1 MAEIKST
8 DIMHIGFLKKE
19 KFNGSSEG
27 MRYRMEKYSFEVPDP
42 EAEADPA
49 AAEATAPGEAAA
61 VPTRTET
68 VLRCTV
74 WPEPFCY
81 ERTPAEVKTVQDFP
95 FTEDGVESARQWL
108 NERQQ
113 SEKWENLRLPWQSP
127 GQS

>member
-1 MAEIKST
+1 MAEILST

-19 KFNGSSEG
+19 RFSGSAEG

-42 EAEADPA
+42 EAAP
-49 AAEATAPGEAAA
+49 TAPAGEDEAAA
-61 VPTRTET
+61 VPVKTET

-81 ERTPAEVKTVQDFP
+81 EKTPAEVKTVQDFP
-95 FTEDGVESARQWL
+95 FTEDGVESARLWL
-108 NERQQ
+108 NERRQ
-113 SEKWENLRLPWQSP
+113 SEKWENLRLPWQNP

>member
-19 KFNGSSEG
+19 KFNGSAED
-27 MRYRMEKYSFEVPDP
+27 MRYRMEKYSYEVPDP
-42 EAEADPA
+42 EAAESA
-49 AAEATAPGEAAA
+49 AAAADGENAAP
-61 VPTRTET
+61 PTKTET

-81 ERTPAEVKTVQDFP
+81 EKTPAEVKTVQDFS

-108 NERQQ
+108 NERREA
-113 SEKWENLRLPWQSP
+113 EKWEQLRLPWQNP